1 MLERFYNTNYKYE
14 ICIDEAGRGCL
25 FGRVYIASVVLP
37 KEPQLFDGTNIKDSK
52 KFSSKKKINEVS
64 EYIKKNALYYSVQY
78 EESNTIDNVN
88 ILKAVM
94 HGMHKC
100 ISDTIKHIM
109 NNIDKNAT
117 YDDFLIV
124 VDGNYFKPYLQF
136 DISMNEL
143 IQINH
148 VTVEQGDAKYIGIAA
163 ASIIAKTSRDA
174 YIHDLC
180 EKTPLLDEYYGL
192 KKNVGYGT
200 KQHREGIKQ
209 YGITCM
215 HRRTYGENC
224 RNANINN
231 IL

>member
-1 MLERFYNTNYKYE
+1 MLDRFYNTDYKYE

-52 KFSSKKKINEVS
+52 KFSSKKKINQVS
-64 EYIKKNALYYSVQY
+64 EYIKNNALMYSVQY
-78 EESNTIDNVN
+78 EDSDTIDSIN
-88 ILKAVM
+88 ILKSVM
-94 HGMHKC
+94 NGMHKC
-100 ISDTIKHIM
+100 VSNTIQNIID
-109 NNIDKNAT
+109 NIDKNAT

-124 VDGNYFKPYLQF
+124 VDGNYFTPYMKF
-136 DISMNEL
+136 DNTTNEL
-143 IQINH
+143 KQINH

-200 KQHREGIKQ
+200 KQHREGIQ
-209 YGITCM
+209 QHGITRM

-224 RNANINN
+224 RNADINN

>member
-148 VTVEQGDAKYIGIAA
+148 VTIEQGDAKYIGIAA

-209 YGITCM
+209 YGITSM

-224 RNANINN
+224 RKANINN

>member
-148 VTVEQGDAKYIGIAA
+148 VTIEQGDAKYIGIAA

-209 YGITCM
+209 YGITLM

>member
-37 KEPQLFDGTNIKDSK
+37 KEPQLFDGTDIKDSK

-100 ISDTIKHIM
+100 IADTIKHIM

-124 VDGNYFKPYLQF
+124 VDGNYFKPYLEF

>member
-180 EKTPLLDEYYGL
+180 EKTPLLNEYYGL

-209 YGITCM
+209 YGITRM

>member
-192 KKNVGYGT
+192 KKCWLW
-200 KQHREGIKQ
+200 H
-209 YGITCM
+209 
-215 HRRTYGENC
+215 
-224 RNANINN
+224 
-231 IL
+231 

>member
-192 KKNVGYGT
+192 KKMLV
-200 KQHREGIKQ
+200 
-209 YGITCM
+209 M
-215 HRRTYGENC
+215 
-224 RNANINN
+224 ALNN
-231 IL
+231 TEKV

>member
-78 EESNTIDNVN
+78 EESSTIDNVN

-136 DISMNEL
+136 DISINEL

-148 VTVEQGDAKYIGIAA
+148 VTIEQGDAKYIGIAA

-200 KQHREGIKQ
+200 KQHREGIQ
-209 YGITCM
+209 QHGITRM

-224 RNANINN
+224 RNAEINN